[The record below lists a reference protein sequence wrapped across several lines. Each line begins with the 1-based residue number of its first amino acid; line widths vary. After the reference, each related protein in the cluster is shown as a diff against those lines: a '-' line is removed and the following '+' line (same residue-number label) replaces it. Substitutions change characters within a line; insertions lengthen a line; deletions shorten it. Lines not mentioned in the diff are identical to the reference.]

1 MKAKAA
7 LTLLLTAVNATAA
20 IQCGSYE
27 IDGSK
32 YATRV
37 NGDPVRMVSHR
48 FTAAPGDYDNAVITL
63 RRERITDQPFSFVL
77 TAEAGRVSM
86 EYVTDE
92 DPPRVLNRE
101 NCRGSL
107 REFARY

>member
-7 LTLLLTAVNATAA
+7 LTLLLTAVNASAA

-48 FTAAPGDYDNAVITL
+48 FTAAPRADHRPALFLCVD
-63 RRERITDQPFSFVL
+63 RRSR
-77 TAEAGRVSM
+77 AGEHGVRH
-86 EYVTDE
+86 
-92 DPPRVLNRE
+92 R
-101 NCRGSL
+101 
-107 REFARY
+107 